1 MRITRR
7 EKKFWEQHLSCVR
20 HITLDPKGPGV
31 VRLHMIPPRAE
42 GKDEPF
48 LLLLNGAKLIPLNL
62 SWAILLANFMAALEH
77 FFTEGDNAPD
87 REVKQADWE
96 RLAEEAVTATRSVY
110 PRTKPEQLREDLA
123 LLMESLIAIARGQE
137 PPVEVGT
144 LSLGDYAPYMS
155 APHRMDLMVSAM
167 TQDGAWHCNQK
178 CLHCYAAGQPMGESR
193 ELTTAQWKE
202 ALERLRHANIP
213 QVTFTGGEPTLRAD
227 LVELVEAAQWFVT
240 RLNTNGRLLT
250 PELCRR
256 LYEASLDS
264 VQVTLYSADAAV
276 HNTLVGA
283 PGFDDTVQ
291 GVRNAVAAGLMTSVN
306 TPLCSLNRDYA
317 ATLRFVHELGVRYV
331 TCSGLIPSGGAETEA
346 SQATRLTPEE
356 LTAVLRQAVETAE
369 ELDMEIDFTSP
380 GWLPEETLRGLG
392 LHLIPSCGAC
402 LSNMAV
408 TPDGQVVPCQSWLGG
423 TTLGNLLTDDWSAIW
438 DGETCRAIR
447 AKSAKLEQSAS
458 WARETERGADHEKD
472 HLPGAAVSAAGGLPA
487 ALDGP
492 HRPRRQDL
500 RRDRQLSGGRHSQH
514 RGRQPRHSGD
524 AGLEASGGSA
534 CHQLPA
540 GRGQDRHPK
549 RLHPGDDG
557 PHRQHPEH
565 RSRQQPRLHRLYPVL
580 RCQRDL
586 PLRFPLGAGVYV
598 YPQRQRSRIL

>member
-1 MRITRR
+1 MSHLSLRENSYRR
-7 EKKFWEQHLSCVR
+7 KHLSCVR
-20 HITLDPKGPGV
+20 HITLDPTGPGV
-31 VRLHMIPPRAE
+31 VRIHMIPPHTQSPE
-42 GKDEPF
+42 DPY
-48 LLLLNGAKLIPLNL
+48 LLLLNGAQLVPLNF
-62 SWAILLANFMAALEH
+62 SWAVLLSEFMYCMEPYAGLEISA
-77 FFTEGDNAPD
+77 D
-87 REVKQADWE
+87 DWE
-96 RLAEEAVTATRSVY
+96 SMLEQAVRGAKKKVY
-110 PRTKPEQLREDLA
+110 PFVKTEILREDMGT
-123 LLMESLIAIARGQE
+123 LLRSLVAIARGQE
-137 PPVEVGT
+137 PEVEVAP
-144 LSLGDYAPYMS
+144 LSLGEYADKMS

-202 ALERLRHANIP
+202 ALERLRRANIP

-346 SQATRLTPEE
+346 SQATRLTQEE

-369 ELDMEIDFTSP
+369 ELGMEIDFTSP
-380 GWLPEETLRGLG
+380 GWLPEETLRSLG

-408 TPDGQVVPCQSWLGG
+408 TPGGQVVPCQSWLGG

-447 AKSAKLEQSAS
+447 AKSAKLEHICQLGEGN
-458 WARETERGADHEKD
+458 REG
-472 HLPGAAVSAAGGLPA
+472 
-487 ALDGP
+487 
-492 HRPRRQDL
+492 
-500 RRDRQLSGGRHSQH
+500 
-514 RGRQPRHSGD
+514 
-524 AGLEASGGSA
+524 
-534 CHQLPA
+534 C
-540 GRGQDRHPK
+540 
-549 RLHPGDDG
+549 
-557 PHRQHPEH
+557 
-565 RSRQQPRLHRLYPVL
+565 
-580 RCQRDL
+580 
-586 PLRFPLGAGVYV
+586 
-598 YPQRQRSRIL
+598 